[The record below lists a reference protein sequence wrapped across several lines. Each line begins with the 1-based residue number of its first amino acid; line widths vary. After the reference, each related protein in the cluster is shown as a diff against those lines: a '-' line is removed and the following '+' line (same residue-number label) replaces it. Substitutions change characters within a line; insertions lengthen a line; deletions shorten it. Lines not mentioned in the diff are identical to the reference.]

1 MVTSAVMAL
10 NATAKT
16 RGASRRNPYRPDVI
30 GSDSVAGPRSL
41 ERRKAEDRSMLRK
54 LPIVAVFGQGSTI
67 GSDRADLARA
77 VGSMVARLG
86 AHLLAGGG
94 YGVMAAACDGFL
106 AVADRAGWSIGVVPR
121 EPDGPLDMPNRAV
134 DGRPYPNPSIEIA
147 IITPLPPRV
156 ADWRNIPARNH
167 INVFTADAIVALPG
181 GVGTRNELDMA
192 AAYRDESARPR
203 EERRTVLVGPIE
215 EFAPEHRAWF
225 VHAET
230 IAAAERH
237 LSRVLAGFPRRH
249 EVGERAVS

>member
-1 MVTSAVMAL
+1 
-10 NATAKT
+10 
-16 RGASRRNPYRPDVI
+16 
-30 GSDSVAGPRSL
+30 
-41 ERRKAEDRSMLRK
+41 MLRK

-67 GSDRADLARA
+67 ALDRADLARA

-86 AHLLAGGG
+86 AHLLTGGG
-94 YGVMAAACDGFL
+94 YGVMAAAAEGFV
-106 AVADRAGWSIGVVPR
+106 AVANRAGWSIGVVPR
-121 EPDGPLDMPNRAV
+121 EPDGPLDVPNRAV
-134 DGRPYPNPSIEIA
+134 DGRPYPNPSVEIA
-147 IITPLPPRV
+147 IFTPLPPRV

-192 AAYRDESARPR
+192 AAYRDESAR

-237 LSRVLAGFPRRH
+237 LSRVLAAHGFRLRH
-249 EVGERAVS
+249 PAP